1 MTEDTGGRPVQTWR
15 TGLAAVAAGV
25 ALLAAACGGGSSAAP
40 AGSKTYQRA
49 LAYTQC
55 MRAHGELTFPDPTGQ
70 GTVSTG
76 QLDIS
81 SAQYLSA
88 ANACHLL
95 QPPGGVQLSAAQ
107 QEAAT
112 SKDLRLA
119 ACVRSHGIPNFP
131 DPVVKDGQTGFV
143 TEGTGIGVPDPGQLQ
158 AAGIDV
164 NSSLFQS
171 AVKTCAALVSKSGG
185 GS

>member
-1 MTEDTGGRPVQTWR
+1 MTDDTGGRPVR
-15 TGLAAVAAGV
+15 TGRAALAAAAAGM
-25 ALLAAACGGGSSAAP
+25 ALLAAACGGGSSPAA
-40 AGSKTYQRA
+40 AGSKTYQQA
-49 LAYTQC
+49 LAYTHC
-55 MRAHGELTFPDPTGQ
+55 MRAHGELTFPDPTSQ
-70 GTVSTG
+70 GTISAG

-107 QEAAT
+107 QQAAT

-143 TEGTGIGVPDPGQLQ
+143 TAGTGIGVPDPDQLQ

-164 NSSLFQS
+164 NSPLFQS
-171 AVKTCAALVSKSGG
+171 AVRTCAALVSKSGG